1 MNDRGGILARM
12 GRWLLIAGWAL
23 VAPFAAHPSEVALL
37 ELDGPI
43 GPASSNYVAQAQERA
58 VEQGAIAIVLRLDTP
73 GGLDD
78 SMRDIVKAILSAPVP
93 VICWVGPSGAR
104 AASAGTYILYACH
117 LAAMAP
123 GTNLGAATPVPLGGS
138 WPSPG
143 PDGDTPPGKGSAA
156 AGDERAPGNPDIA
169 QTKAVNDAVAYL
181 RSLAEQ
187 RGRNAEWAEQAVR
200 RGVSLSA
207 EAALKQQVIEVL
219 ASDIEDLLRQADG
232 RTVNLTAGPATLSL
246 SGAEVRR
253 MAPGWRLELLAV
265 LSSPTIA
272 YLLLLIGIYGLLLEG
287 YHPGAILPG
296 VVGAIS
302 LLLAAYALQMLPV
315 NYTGLALL
323 ALGVALIVA
332 ETFTPSFG
340 LLGLGGIAAFVF
352 GSVMLMDTEVPGYAV
367 NLGVIGGIAFTAAV
381 LLAVLLWLLW
391 RARHARVVTGAE
403 ALIGATVLALES
415 IDVEG
420 WAELRGERW
429 RVRSTRPLHPG
440 QPARVL
446 ARDGLTLHVEPHEP

>member
-1 MNDRGGILARM
+1 M

-23 VAPFAAHPSEVALL
+23 VAPLAVHASEVALL

-43 GPASSNYVAQAQERA
+43 GPASSSYLAQAQERA
-58 VEQGAIAIVLRLDTP
+58 IEQGVTAIVLRLDTP

-78 SMRDIVKAILSAPVP
+78 SMRDIVKSILSAPIP

-123 GTNLGAATPVPLGGS
+123 GTNLGAATPIPLGGS

-143 PDGDTPPGKGSAA
+143 PDGDKSSGKEPAA
-156 AGDERAPGNPDIA
+156 AGEQRAPKNLDAGQA
-169 QTKAVNDAVAYL
+169 KAVNDAVAYL

-187 RGRNAEWAEQAVR
+187 RGRNADWAEQAVR
-200 RGVSLSA
+200 SGVSLSS
-207 EAALKQQVIEVL
+207 EAALRQQVIEVL
-219 ASDIEDLLRQADG
+219 ASDLDELLRKADG
-232 RTVNLTAGPATLSL
+232 RTIRLASGPGTLST
-246 SGAEVRR
+246 SGAQVRR
-253 MAPGWRLELLAV
+253 ISPGWRLELLAV
-265 LSSPTIA
+265 LSNPTVA

-315 NYTGLALL
+315 NYSGIALL
-323 ALGVALIVA
+323 VLGIALIVA

-352 GSVMLMDTEVPGYAV
+352 GSVMLMDTEVPGYAI
-367 NLGVIGGIAFTAAV
+367 NLGLIAGIAFTASA
-381 LLAVLLWLLW
+381 LLAALLWLLW
-391 RARHARVVTGAE
+391 RARHSQVVTGAE
-403 ALIGATVLALES
+403 ALIGATVLALET
-415 IDVEG
+415 IDAEG
-420 WAELRGERW
+420 WAEMRGERW

-440 QPARVL
+440 QAARVV
-446 ARDGLTLHVEPHEP
+446 ARDGLTLHVEPEEPLDRPGQTR